1 MTPAETREHILTT
14 VDDLVGEFLY
24 YGRKEDEDLPRGEI
38 EKAVEADVAFAD
50 VICARFRA
58 GLLDALG
65 LEESDEEEG
74 ARAMEDS
81 RLAIEAAAA
90 IRALPL
96 TVEATDE
103 PIGAALVRSYNAG
116 LRAGRNEE
124 REHMAAPSAAEP
136 GPILTAAELAAIE
149 RGDKIGDAGAIWLL
163 LRSHRAARAMLS
175 NAMGEMLTLRA
186 NLAASERSAD
196 RLRHGQDIEGDHV
209 CPADLRADDAETRA
223 CALLL
228 RAESAEREARDQR
241 AARASD
247 GRVIAEM
254 RAAESRY
261 VEMAERAEAEAE
273 RLTAVTNRWRATVGD
288 LAPVFAICNDMG
300 EHFAGEQL
308 APVVARHLA
317 AFVQLRDVADKDRHE
332 ADARYAAA
340 CEEREQLRAQVNALR
355 EQVAEARGHLERHEA
370 TLGRGPLS
378 DAFDAALAALTRKA
392 APARCRFCDDGE
404 HDAGCERVLADA
416 HACCRYHATGGTLT
430 RCGSARRP

>member
-196 RLRHGQDIEGDHV
+196 RLRHGQGIEGDHV

-228 RAESAEREARDQR
+228 RVEAAERERDALGLKADILETSVTAGMLAQR
-241 AARASD
+241 GLEQERDDA
-247 GRVIAEM
+247 
-254 RAAESRY
+254 
-261 VEMAERAEAEAE
+261 RAEAAE
-273 RLTAVTNRWRATVGD
+273 LR
-288 LAPVFAICNDMG
+288 G
-300 EHFAGEQL
+300 E
-308 APVVARHLA
+308 
-317 AFVQLRDVADKDRHE
+317 
-332 ADARYAAA
+332 
-340 CEEREQLRAQVNALR
+340 
-355 EQVAEARGHLERHEA
+355 VAEARGHLA
-370 TLGRGPLS
+370 PLAVQYDGCDLGNALAR
-378 DAFDAALAALTRKA
+378 ALAALTHEA
-392 APARCRFCDDGE
+392 ASARCRFCDRADGE